1 MISTVVYAIVALS
14 VTGAVAAIILY
25 FVARRFRVYE
35 DPRIDVVTDKLPGAN
50 CGGCGFAGCRALAE
64 AIVKSESMDGKF
76 CPVGGNKVMHKVAE
90 VMGLKAGD
98 NEPMIAVVRCNG
110 GECNSPR
117 KADYDGLADCA
128 SANMNF
134 AGKGGCAY
142 GCLGFGNCVKAC
154 KFDAIKLNEHTAL
167 PEVDEEKCVA
177 CGACAKACPRNIIE
191 LRFKG
196 KNDRRVFVICVNKEK
211 GADAKKN
218 CTVACIGCGKCA
230 KVCPFDAIKIENNL
244 SYIDFNKCRLCRKCV
259 DECPTGAIHAV
270 NFPIKRVAASDKES
284 ANQSEESLITK
295 S

>member
-1 MISTVVYAIVALS
+1 
-14 VTGAVAAIILY
+14 
-25 FVARRFRVYE
+25 
-35 DPRIDVVTDKLPGAN
+35 
-50 CGGCGFAGCRALAE
+50 
-64 AIVKSESMDGKF
+64 
-76 CPVGGNKVMHKVAE
+76 MHKVAE

-196 KNDRRVFVICVNKEK
+196 KNDRRVFVSCVNKEK

-230 KVCPFDAIKIENNL
+230 KVCPFDAIKIDNNL